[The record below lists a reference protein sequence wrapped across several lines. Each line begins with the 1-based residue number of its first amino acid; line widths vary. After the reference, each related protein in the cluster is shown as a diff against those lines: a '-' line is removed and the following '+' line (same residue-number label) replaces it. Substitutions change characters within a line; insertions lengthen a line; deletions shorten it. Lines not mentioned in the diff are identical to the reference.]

1 MSARDDDVLIG
12 EADGIHIREHG
23 GDVDDFDY
31 VLAGPSRGEFAFHAP
46 EIPDLM
52 EMLEHMLGDG

>member
-12 EADGIHIREHG
+12 EQGEIRIEEYG
-23 GDVDDFDY
+23 GEEFDY
-31 VLAGPSRGEFAFHAP
+31 LLTGPDRGEFAFRAP

-52 EMLEHMLGDG
+52 EMFEHMLGDG